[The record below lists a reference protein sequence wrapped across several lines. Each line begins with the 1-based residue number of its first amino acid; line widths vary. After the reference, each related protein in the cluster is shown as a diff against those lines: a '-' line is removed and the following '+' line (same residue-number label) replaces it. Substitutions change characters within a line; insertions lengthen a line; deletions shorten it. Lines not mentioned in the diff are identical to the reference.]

1 MPDGRYVGCRVRA
14 TDFLLQII
22 SNYCSMGGGGL
33 EEMHFVPLFQDRIYK
48 EKQHASVLYVFPF

>member
-1 MPDGRYVGCRVRA
+1 
-14 TDFLLQII
+14 
-22 SNYCSMGGGGL
+22 MGGGGL